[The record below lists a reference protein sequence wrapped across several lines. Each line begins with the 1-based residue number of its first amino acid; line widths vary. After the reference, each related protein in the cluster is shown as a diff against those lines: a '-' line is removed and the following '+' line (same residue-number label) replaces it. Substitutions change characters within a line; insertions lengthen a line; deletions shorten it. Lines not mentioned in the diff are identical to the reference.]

1 MDGEEG
7 DVCSGGSVEICDYC
21 IDEHWDVCTSL
32 YGNLYSCEVVMA
44 KEGDN
49 FDVDI
54 EGLDEGKSWAVV
66 VDGYCSTLM
75 EIRGNYYCCDIHC
88 R

>member
-7 DVCSGGSVEICDYC
+7 DVCSGGSAEKYDYC
-21 IDEHWDVCTSL
+21 TDGHWDVCTSL
-32 YGNLYSCEVVMA
+32 RGNLYLCEEGMA

-49 FDVDI
+49 FDVEI
-54 EGLDEGKSWAVV
+54 VDEGKSWASVV
-66 VDGYCSTLM
+66 VDGYYSTLM
-75 EIRGNYYCCDIHC
+75 EIRENYCYCDIHC